1 MDDVAADFP
10 DLKIILAHRPFP
22 GRKRRCGATTNRTS
36 ISTSRLVAKYFP
48 PILVRYSTSGLQDKM
63 LFGSDWPVITPDR
76 WLSDFSKLEIRDEI
90 RPKVL
95 KANARK
101 ILGI

>member
-1 MDDVAADFP
+1 M
-10 DLKIILAHRPFP
+10 KS
-22 GRKRRCGATTNRTS
+22 RCVCDNRLWYGLS
-36 ISTSRLVAKYFP
+36 G
-48 PILVRYSTSGLQDKM
+48 ILVRET

-101 ILGI
+101 LLGI